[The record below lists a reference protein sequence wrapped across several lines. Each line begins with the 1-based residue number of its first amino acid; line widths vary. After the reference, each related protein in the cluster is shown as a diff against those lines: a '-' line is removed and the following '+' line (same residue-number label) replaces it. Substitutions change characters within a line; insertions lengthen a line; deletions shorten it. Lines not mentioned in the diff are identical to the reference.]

1 MRELF
6 CGLCVVDTQLFLLQ
20 KKALRTRSISPPLHV
35 HVNETTPVHV
45 HVKKSRSPARTPQ
58 GKTKGDGGN
67 LRPTAKVKT
76 RVPWIPPGKAST
88 RDASYKWEGPTHRLE
103 ITTLPQPEISHSP
116 LRFADLSS
124 EEEEVLHGRIN
135 QYERKIDS
143 LMTEVELRRK
153 QQLLERQ
160 SEKLSASQRVIEE
173 QEEELAEVANELEVT
188 ERENSRLRHSMEK
201 MLDESDCTSRY
212 IIESIMSGCITTWYC
227 NCTAHNCRVLQRV
240 VRSAQRITGGKLPAL
255 QDTYNTRCHRK
266 EKKII
271 KDNNHPSHYLFT
283 PLSSRRL
290 ERSMESM
297 QLEKDTLLRKLM
309 EAEIDGTEAAIQ
321 VSALRETVTKM
332 RSVST
337 SRMSGTESSLLASQK
352 ELLLQKL
359 ETFEATNRT
368 LRHLLREQHGRE
380 LESTR
385 MSEQKDVLLKR
396 LTDTEAENSNI
407 VVKLQEK
414 KREVKQLTT
423 LLDTEKENAKTTGEL
438 SKVLESTRAHL
449 QSQLRSK
456 EADNNRLAVQI
467 KNLEQA
473 ASQQQGEM
481 GHLLE
486 QLRGLKLQAEADKED
501 LKRATRA
508 QKHRA
513 ERSEDTAGQ
522 LSTQLLDVENQM
534 AEALSAAENWRGRHA
549 QEMKDKTQLE
559 MEVSVLNSRMSDLTQ
574 QLHGR
579 EDKGRAEREGLLDRL
594 HSLTTEGTHS
604 RLQNQSLKA
613 RLSAVEE
620 KLALS
625 QSEVQQVKASVKQ
638 YESLVDSY
646 KTQVVKTRAEADEYC
661 ARLGQTECE
670 AREVRD
676 QMERELE
683 VVRRELLGRLT
694 ELEPLPEA
702 LQRSEVLLEEAQ
714 DREHAQERH
723 STELTTALANL
734 HMKVEQQ
741 GTQVEL
747 VRVKNSVLLEEN
759 KQLQHRV
766 ESLERK
772 LEEATSQNRDLA
784 GVIAKREETI
794 HSNHLCLEEKS
805 RECTHLTRQLEEA
818 LEDARLQVSNTRE
831 RASTKER
838 STQSK
843 VVDLQTQLSRT
854 ATELT
859 TLRRSKEEVERRY
872 QSRLQDVKDR
882 LEQSDSINRS
892 LQNYVQ
898 FLKAS
903 YANVFGDLA
912 LTSSLRAPSPI

>member
-1 MRELF
+1 M
-6 CGLCVVDTQLFLLQ
+6 
-20 KKALRTRSISPPLHV
+20 RTRSISPPLHV
-35 HVNETTPVHV
+35 HVNETTHV
-45 HVKKSRSPARTPQ
+45 RVKKSRSPARTPQ
-58 GKTKGDGGN
+58 SLWSLN
-67 LRPTAKVKT
+67 LFMSQ
-76 RVPWIPPGKAST
+76 GH
-88 RDASYKWEGPTHRLE
+88 THRLE
-103 ITTLPQPEISHSP
+103 ITPLPQSEISHSL

-143 LMTEVELRRK
+143 LKTEVSTFK
-153 QQLLERQ
+153 
-160 SEKLSASQRVIEE
+160 SVKLSASQQVIEE
-173 QEEELAEVANELEVT
+173 QEEELAEVCNELEVT

-201 MLDESDCTSRY
+201 MLDESDCTSR
-212 IIESIMSGCITTWYC
+212 
-227 NCTAHNCRVLQRV
+227 
-240 VRSAQRITGGKLPAL
+240 
-255 QDTYNTRCHRK
+255 
-266 EKKII
+266 
-271 KDNNHPSHYLFT
+271 
-283 PLSSRRL
+283 
-290 ERSMESM
+290 
-297 QLEKDTLLRKLM
+297 
-309 EAEIDGTEAAIQ
+309 
-321 VSALRETVTKM
+321 
-332 RSVST
+332 
-337 SRMSGTESSLLASQK
+337 MSGTESSLLARQK

-359 ETFEATNRT
+359 ETFEATNIT

-396 LTDTEAENSNI
+396 LTDTE
-407 VVKLQEK
+407 
-414 KREVKQLTT
+414 
-423 LLDTEKENAKTTGEL
+423 ENAKTTGEL
-438 SKVLESTRAHL
+438 SKVLESTRADL

-467 KNLEQA
+467 KNLEWA

-508 QKHRA
+508 QKHRD

-522 LSTQLLDVENQM
+522 LSTQLLDVM

-559 MEVSVLNSRMSDLTQ
+559 MGLSPQQPYVCVSLIQ
-574 QLHGR
+574 
-579 EDKGRAEREGLLDRL
+579 
-594 HSLTTEGTHS
+594 
-604 RLQNQSLKA
+604 A
-613 RLSAVEE
+613 RLS
-620 KLALS
+620 
-625 QSEVQQVKASVKQ
+625 SEVQQVKASVKQ

-646 KTQVVKTRAEADEYC
+646 KTQVVKTRAKADEYC

-670 AREVRD
+670 AQEVRD

-702 LQRSEVLLEEAQ
+702 LRCTEVLLEEAQ

-723 STELTTALANL
+723 STELTTALSDL
-734 HMKVEQQ
+734 RMKVEQQ

-772 LEEATSQNRDLA
+772 LEEATSQYRDLA

-794 HSNHLCLEEKS
+794 HSNHLCLEEKA

-818 LEDARLQVSNTRE
+818 LEDARLQVSNIRE

-843 VVDLQTQLSRT
+843 VVDLETQLSRT

-903 YANVFGDLA
+903 YANVFGDLV

>member
-1 MRELF
+1 M
-6 CGLCVVDTQLFLLQ
+6 
-20 KKALRTRSISPPLHV
+20 KKAMRTRSISPPLHV

-45 HVKKSRSPARTPQ
+45 HVKKSTRSPSRTPQ
-58 GKTKGDGGN
+58 GKTKGDRGI

-76 RVPWIPPGKAST
+76 RVPWIPPGKASM

-103 ITTLPQPEISHSP
+103 ITPLPEPETSHSP
-116 LRFADLSS
+116 LRLADLSS

-153 QQLLERQ
+153 EQLLERQ

-173 QEEELAEVANELEVT
+173 QEEELAEVSKELEVT

-201 MLDESDCTSRY
+201 MLEETDCTSR
-212 IIESIMSGCITTWYC
+212 
-227 NCTAHNCRVLQRV
+227 V
-240 VRSAQRITGGKLPAL
+240 
-255 QDTYNTRCHRK
+255 
-266 EKKII
+266 
-271 KDNNHPSHYLFT
+271 
-283 PLSSRRL
+283 
-290 ERSMESM
+290 ERSMESI

-309 EAEIDGTEAAIQ
+309 EAEMDGMAAARQ

-332 RSVST
+332 RSSSA
-337 SRMSGTESSLLASQK
+337 SRMSGSESSFLARQK

-359 ETFEATNRT
+359 ETFESTNLT

-380 LESTR
+380 MESMR
-385 MSEQKDVLLKR
+385 ISEQKDVLLKR
-396 LTDTEAENSNI
+396 LTNTEAENSHL
-407 VVKLQEK
+407 VLKLQEK
-414 KREVKQLTT
+414 EREVNQLTT
-423 LLDTEKENAKTTGEL
+423 LMDTEKENAKTTGEL

-467 KNLEQA
+467 KNLERA
-473 ASQQQGEM
+473 ANQQQGEM
-481 GHLLE
+481 DHLLE
-486 QLRGLKLQAEADKED
+486 QLRCLKLQAESNKEA

-522 LSTQLLDVENQM
+522 LRAQLLDMENQM
-534 AEALSAAENWRGRHA
+534 VEALSAAENWRGRHA
-549 QEMKDKTQLE
+549 QEMKDKTQLD
-559 MEVSVLNSRMSDLTQ
+559 MEVSVLNSRVSDLTE
-574 QLHGR
+574 QLHGT
-579 EDKGRAEREGLLDRL
+579 EDKARAEREGLLDRL
-594 HSLTTEGTHS
+594 TTEGTHAK
-604 RLQNQSLKA
+604 LENQSLKA
-613 RLSAVEE
+613 MLSTVEE
-620 KLALS
+620 KLTLS
-625 QSEVQQVKASVKQ
+625 QSEVQHVKASVKQ
-638 YESLVDSY
+638 YESLVDNY

-661 ARLGQTECE
+661 ARLGQAERE

-676 QMERELE
+676 QLESEVE

-702 LQRSEVLLEEAQ
+702 LRRSEVLLEEAQ
-714 DREHAQERH
+714 DREHSQERR
-723 STELTTALANL
+723 STELSIVLADL
-734 HMKVEQQ
+734 RIKVEQQ
-741 GTQVEL
+741 GSQVEL
-747 VRVKNSVLLEEN
+747 LRQKKSVLLEEN

-772 LEEATSQNRDLA
+772 LEEATCQNRDLV

-794 HSNHLCLEEKS
+794 HGNQLRLEEKS
-805 RECTHLTRQLEEA
+805 HECTHLTRQLEEA
-818 LEDARLQVSNTRE
+818 LDDARRQVSQTRE
-831 RASTKER
+831 RAITKEH

-843 VVDLQTQLSRT
+843 VVDLETQLSRT
-854 ATELT
+854 TTELT
-859 TLRRSKEEVERRY
+859 TLRRSKEEAERRY

-882 LEQSDSINRS
+882 LEQSDSTNRS

-903 YANVFGDLA
+903 YANVFGDSA
-912 LTSSLRAPSPI
+912 LTSTLRAPSPN